1 MAIFN
6 LVLGLILLVF
16 GRKLFWLFVAIAGFL
31 FGIHFG
37 SYLLPDQPQWIMI
50 LVALCAGLLGALL
63 AVVAQHVA
71 FALAGFYGGSY
82 LALVMAQSFGVGR
95 VSTLLVVVA
104 GVVGAIIAALIMNWA
119 IILISSLVGAG
130 AVVDALALE
139 QPMNIIVFLVLATV
153 GIVVQAKLLPQPKE
167 K

>member
-1 MAIFN
+1 
-6 LVLGLILLVF
+6 
-16 GRKLFWLFVAIAGFL
+16 
-31 FGIHFG
+31 
-37 SYLLPDQPQWIMI
+37 
-50 LVALCAGLLGALL
+50 
-63 AVVAQHVA
+63 
-71 FALAGFYGGSY
+71 
-82 LALVMAQSFGVGR
+82 
-95 VSTLLVVVA
+95 VA